1 MEHAEVFDEN
11 GDWTLKS
18 KHLERWRPTP
28 FLNTY
33 LAGPKP
39 PRASST
45 LQYTLFNRSYLLY
58 VKVRPIGSHAPYRY
72 PIAPYRY
79 PRDPSG
85 QAAYSVLPLGSLDL
99 HGRLEGTRVGYE
111 KRPTRRASTL
121 CEVGS
126 DGVGWGTRYMKL
138 RSE

>member
-1 MEHAEVFDEN
+1 MERAEVFDEN
-11 GDWTLKS
+11 GDWNPKS
-18 KHLERWRPTP
+18 KHLEAHTFPQH
-28 FLNTY
+28 LSC
-33 LAGPKP
+33 GPKA

-45 LQYTLFNRSYLLY
+45 LQYTFVNRSYLLY